1 MVDDV
6 IDDGTQKV
14 WKNMSTQ
21 MMATSFHWSCLLEIL
36 LLPDCT
42 DCIQNPLFGG
52 GGGSELFH
60 IKEVICISQGSECIE
75 IY

>member
-21 MMATSFHWSCLLEIL
+21 MMATSFHGSCLWEIL
-36 LLPDCT
+36 LLPDYT

-52 GGGSELFH
+52 GGSELFSYKRGH
-60 IKEVICISQGSECIE
+60 LHFTG
-75 IY
+75 